1 MLLAAYVPVVQL
13 LASRNI
19 HIIVVST
26 MRSDYSKS
34 FGSSLGFELP
44 GAVVMDRKR
53 KSHKACGLKSS
64 VYASL
69 VQPFKKH
76 LATFGS
82 AALCEALRVSLVNA
96 TPGHGSSWQQGALI
110 ILQHPG
116 LGTSASSVSGVS
128 CAYAWREDYPGD
140 WQPVRAVLQEAFGI
154 SDPPHI
160 DFPER
165 LDFVI
170 ACRNQHRSAK
180 VRDGSE
186 VTTTTSKRGAEA
198 ALDDGCG
205 GEACSIDAVRKRSQ
219 EAMSGSR

>member
-1 MLLAAYVPVVQL
+1 
-13 LASRNI
+13 
-19 HIIVVST
+19 

-76 LATFGS
+76 LVTFGS

-140 WQPVRAVLQEAFGI
+140 WQPVRTVLQEAFGI

-180 VRDGSE
+180 VQDGSE
-186 VTTTTSKRGAEA
+186 VTTSKRSAEA
-198 ALDDGCG
+198 ALEGGCG